1 MANYAEIDFIVESDD
16 VLIAPEGESID
27 HDTALALATDM
38 AEMIKYCNSDR
49 ELFQLATK
57 YFEDRPG
64 VMDDDVADPH
74 LQAHRTVIQHHLFM
88 VVLHTS
94 SRLGIEPDD
103 VRLEFEWQ
111 EAGCAVSFGVHKD
124 LSPKKMKVI
133 GRVLGSILESAVK
146 DINNTF
152 KPDEIE
158 SDDDAQIDDDVAKAL
173 EAIGWDKQSR
183 GEA

>member
-16 VLIAPEGESID
+16 VLIASEGENID
-27 HDTALALATDM
+27 RDTALALATDM
-38 AEMIKYCNSDR
+38 AEMIKYCNSDK

-64 VMDDDVADPH
+64 VMDDDVADPY

-88 VVLHTS
+88 VVLVTS
-94 SRLGIEPDD
+94 DRLGFEPDD

-133 GRVLGSILESAVK
+133 GKVLGSILESAVK

-173 EAIGWDKQSR
+173 EAIGWDKQSK